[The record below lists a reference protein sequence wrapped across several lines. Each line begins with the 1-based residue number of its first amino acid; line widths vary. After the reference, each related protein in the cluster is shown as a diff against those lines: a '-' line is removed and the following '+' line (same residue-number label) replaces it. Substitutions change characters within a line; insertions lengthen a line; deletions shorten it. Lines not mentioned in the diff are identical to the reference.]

1 LTPDSTREHS
11 RFPSLGDCWNAR
23 SKNCFWVADQFGY
36 RIGSLISWAALRL
49 GIGPNMLTMAALAAG
64 LAGIAVACWPGMD
77 RQTGGLALL
86 VGLLGS
92 CCFDCSDGMV
102 ARLTGRTSGFGHIL
116 DKICDLTLSLV
127 LAGALGVVALNQPTH
142 LLPDEWKPFLLVWTL
157 VPKQVFSVVTW
168 LREGLDRKGA
178 TKPDLTNRRTYERS
192 KRLLGNLT
200 DDAPY
205 RAGVALSWMT
215 GWYFEFSLII
225 HTVFAAIT
233 VLYMYLNRKSF
244 G

>member
-1 LTPDSTREHS
+1 LTPDSTRDGS

-49 GIGPNMLTMAALAAG
+49 GISPNVLTMAALAAG

-92 CCFDCSDGMV
+92 CCFDCSDGVV
-102 ARLTGRTSGFGHIL
+102 ARLSGRTSGFGHIL

-127 LAGALGVVALNQPTH
+127 LAGALGVVALNQPTR
-142 LLPDEWKPFLLVWTL
+142 LLPDEWKPLLLVWTL

-168 LREGLDRKGA
+168 LRETIESGTGHGA
-178 TKPDLTNRRTYERS
+178 RTLGTSRFDAA
-192 KRLLGNLT
+192 KRLVGNLT

-225 HTVFAAIT
+225 HTVFAGIT

-244 G
+244 A

>member
-1 LTPDSTREHS
+1 LTPESTRGHS

-49 GIGPNMLTMAALAAG
+49 GIGPNVLTMAALAAG

-92 CCFDCSDGMV
+92 CCFDCSDGVV
-102 ARLTGRTSGFGHIL
+102 ARLSGRTSGFGHVL

-127 LAGALGVVALNQPTH
+127 LAGALGVVALNQPTR
-142 LLPDEWKPFLLVWTL
+142 LLPDEWKPLLLVWTL
-157 VPKQVFSVVTW
+157 LPKQVFSVVTW
-168 LREGLDRKGA
+168 LRETIESGA
-178 TKPDLTNRRTYERS
+178 GHGARTLGTSRFDAA
-192 KRLLGNLT
+192 KRLVGNLT

-225 HTVFAAIT
+225 HTVFAGIT

-244 G
+244 A

>member
-1 LTPDSTREHS
+1 MTPDSTREHS

-49 GIGPNMLTMAALAAG
+49 GIGPNVLTMAALAAG
-64 LAGIAVACWPGMD
+64 LAGIAVACWPEMD

-92 CCFDCSDGMV
+92 CCFDCSDGVV
-102 ARLTGRTSGFGHIL
+102 ARLSGRTSGFGHIL

-127 LAGALGVVALNQPTH
+127 LAGALGVVALNQPTR
-142 LLPDEWKPFLLVWTL
+142 LLPDEWKPLLLVWTL

-168 LREGLDRKGA
+168 LRETIESGAGHGARTLGTSRLDA
-178 TKPDLTNRRTYERS
+178 A
-192 KRLLGNLT
+192 KRLVGNLT

-205 RAGVALSWMT
+205 RAGIALSWMT

-225 HTVFAAIT
+225 HTVFAGIT

>member
-49 GIGPNMLTMAALAAG
+49 GIGPNVLTMAALAAG
-64 LAGIAVACWPGMD
+64 LAGIAVACWPEMD

-92 CCFDCSDGMV
+92 CCFDCSDGVV
-102 ARLTGRTSGFGHIL
+102 ARLSGRTSGFGHIL

-127 LAGALGVVALNQPTH
+127 LAGALGVVALNQPTR
-142 LLPDEWKPFLLVWTL
+142 LLPDEWKPLLLVWTL

-168 LREGLDRKGA
+168 LRETIESGAGHGARTLGTSRLDA
-178 TKPDLTNRRTYERS
+178 A
-192 KRLLGNLT
+192 KRLVGNLT

-205 RAGVALSWMT
+205 RAGIALSWMT

-225 HTVFAAIT
+225 HTVFAGIT

>member
-1 LTPDSTREHS
+1 MPDSSRGHS

-49 GIGPNMLTMAALAAG
+49 GISPNMLTMAALAAG

-92 CCFDCSDGMV
+92 CCFDCSDGVV
-102 ARLTGRTSGFGHIL
+102 ARLSGRTSGFGHIL

-127 LAGALGVVALNQPTH
+127 LAGALGVVALNQPTR

-168 LREGLDRKGA
+168 LRETIESGAGHGARTLGTSRLDA
-178 TKPDLTNRRTYERS
+178 A
-192 KRLLGNLT
+192 KRLVGNLT

-225 HTVFAAIT
+225 HTVFAGIT

>member
-1 LTPDSTREHS
+1 MTPDSSRGHS

-49 GIGPNMLTMAALAAG
+49 GIGPNVLTMAALAAG
-64 LAGIAVACWPGMD
+64 LAGVAVACWPGMD

-86 VGLLGS
+86 IGLLAS

-102 ARLTGRTSGFGHIL
+102 ARLSGRTSGFGHVL

-127 LAGALGVVALNQPTH
+127 LAGALGVVALNQPTR
-142 LLPDEWKPFLLVWTL
+142 LLPDEWKPLLLVWTL
-157 VPKQVFSVVTW
+157 LPKQVFSVVTW
-168 LREGLDRKGA
+168 LRETIESGA
-178 TKPDLTNRRTYERS
+178 GHGTRTLGASRFDAA
-192 KRLLGNLT
+192 KRLVGNLT

-215 GWYFEFSLII
+215 GWYFEFSLVI
-225 HTVFAAIT
+225 HSVFAGIT
-233 VLYMYLNRKSF
+233 VLYMYLNRKNF

>member
-1 LTPDSTREHS
+1 MTPDSSRGHS

-36 RIGSLISWAALRL
+36 RIGSLISWTALRL
-49 GIGPNMLTMAALAAG
+49 GIGPNVLTMAALAAG

-86 VGLLGS
+86 IGLLAS
-92 CCFDCSDGMV
+92 CCFDCSDGVV
-102 ARLTGRTSGFGHIL
+102 ARLSGRTSGFGHVL

-127 LAGALGVVALNQPTH
+127 LAGALGVVALNQPTR
-142 LLPDEWKPFLLVWTL
+142 LLPDEWKPLLLVWTL
-157 VPKQVFSVVTW
+157 LPKQVFSVVRW
-168 LREGLDRKGA
+168 LRETIESGA
-178 TKPDLTNRRTYERS
+178 GHGTRTLGTSRFDAA
-192 KRLLGNLT
+192 KRVIGNLT

-215 GWYFEFSLII
+215 GWYFEFSLVI
-225 HTVFAAIT
+225 HSVFAGIT
-233 VLYMYLNRKSF
+233 GLYMYLNRKNF